1 MFDFVII
8 DTEDGIQVI
17 DRNCGMPYSA
27 LSPVQM
33 MEYTEIDL
41 QLAYMDRMERK
52 AREEAKQRQK
62 LARNPIYKMACL
74 FGIA

>member
-1 MFDFVII
+1 MFNFRIINLPDGNQII
-8 DTEDGIQVI
+8 DPSLKT
-17 DRNCGMPYSA
+17 PYNA
-27 LSPVQM
+27 LTPLQM
-33 MEYTEIDL
+33 VEYHEMDV

-74 FGIA
+74 FGIV

>member
-27 LSPVQM
+27 LSPVQL

-41 QLAYMDRMERK
+41 QLAYMDRMERRASAGRK
-52 AREEAKQRQK
+52 RRLVKGIIRK
-62 LARNPIYKMACL
+62 LACFCGL
-74 FGIA
+74 V